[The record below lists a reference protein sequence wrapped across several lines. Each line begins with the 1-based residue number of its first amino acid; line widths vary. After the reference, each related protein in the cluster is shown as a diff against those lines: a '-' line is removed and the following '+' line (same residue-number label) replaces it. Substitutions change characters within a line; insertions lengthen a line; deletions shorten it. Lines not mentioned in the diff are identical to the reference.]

1 MGRLRNP
8 LNSDEMHPYWE
19 GLADRVQGLKQLDL
33 SIQDN
38 LEQALEESQRLL
50 GAIAHCRHLLVQVQ
64 TGNEGPQRRAA

>member
-1 MGRLRNP
+1 MKSMKFNQI
-8 LNSDEMHPYWE
+8 DAYWE

-33 SIQDN
+33 SVEDN

-64 TGNEGPQRRAA
+64 TGNEEPPRRAA

>member
-1 MGRLRNP
+1 MTSMKFNQI
-8 LNSDEMHPYWE
+8 DAYWE

-33 SIQDN
+33 SVEDN

-64 TGNEGPQRRAA
+64 TGNEGPRRRAA